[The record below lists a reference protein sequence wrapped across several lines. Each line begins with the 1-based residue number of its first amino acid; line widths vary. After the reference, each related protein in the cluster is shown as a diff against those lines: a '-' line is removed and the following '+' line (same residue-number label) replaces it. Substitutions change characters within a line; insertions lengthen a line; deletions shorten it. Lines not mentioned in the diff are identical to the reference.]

1 VEHSV
6 IGFAARLR
14 LRRIEWL
21 LTSIAVLVFAFFS
34 ISNPVLAASE
44 SKVKCV
50 PHTAVTKSMIVA
62 SLSGPSTPAAQVSP
76 TEDLVKDDLVKKDAV
91 APRSD
96 WIRVAPLTT
105 TYSGKCC
112 CNSDCSSKSKSCC

>member
-1 VEHSV
+1 
-6 IGFAARLR
+6 
-14 LRRIEWL
+14 
-21 LTSIAVLVFAFFS
+21 
-34 ISNPVLAASE
+34 
-44 SKVKCV
+44 
-50 PHTAVTKSMIVA
+50 MIVA